1 MTRLPGTSVPA
12 DPKSGIDM
20 FMRIYH
26 TGAVW
31 HCLCAITRLGVADRL
46 ADGPLPVGVLADE
59 CGVPKDPLRR
69 VLRFLS
75 DYEIVIFH
83 EEDVALTESGRLLS
97 REHPSSI
104 WPIFAAVGL
113 ADVAHV
119 LEESL
124 RTGDVAAERVL
135 GSPYWQYLAAHA
147 DQQAMFDECMRIRT
161 NWLVESCIPKLDWPS
176 SGTVVDVGGGVG
188 TMMSAV
194 LRAAPGLSGI
204 LIDQEQV
211 LVRARLLL
219 ADELAAGRCELRNA
233 DLFSPAPRADMY
245 LLSSILH
252 DWPDPDAVRILD
264 AIGKRAPESAWLRI
278 FEHIVPAA
286 GSPHVSTFSDV
297 AMLLLF
303 GEGRERTE
311 GEYRHLLDQ
320 TGWRIVTVT
329 EWEGASLIEARRRT
343 AHDDMSPDSS

>member
-1 MTRLPGTSVPA
+1 
-12 DPKSGIDM
+12 
-20 FMRIYH
+20 
-26 TGAVW
+26 
-31 HCLCAITRLGVADRL
+31 
-46 ADGPLPVGVLADE
+46 
-59 CGVPKDPLRR
+59 
-69 VLRFLS
+69 
-75 DYEIVIFH
+75 
-83 EEDVALTESGRLLS
+83 
-97 REHPSSI
+97 
-104 WPIFAAVGL
+104 
-113 ADVAHV
+113 
-119 LEESL
+119 
-124 RTGDVAAERVL
+124 
-135 GSPYWQYLAAHA
+135 
-147 DQQAMFDECMRIRT
+147 
-161 NWLVESCIPKLDWPS
+161 
-176 SGTVVDVGGGVG
+176 
-188 TMMSAV
+188 MSAV